1 MNYLIISIVAILIL
15 ALFVAI
21 LLINSKTSSSVSL
34 EGKTLTVGYP
44 LKQDVIDL
52 EKDLR
57 SWNLRR
63 MNLMWRGKLYALSL
77 ELQDGAWKKIYFR
90 SRTQKKIR
98 PLVSMLNELAPTGKI
113 EPQHDSATV
122 KS

>member
-1 MNYLIISIVAILIL
+1 MDYLVISIVAILIV

-21 LLINSKTSSSVSL
+21 LLINSKTSSSISL

-44 LKQDVIDL
+44 LKKDVIDL

-57 SWNLRR
+57 RWSVRR
-63 MNLMWRGKLYALSL
+63 MNLMWRGRLYALSL

-90 SRTQKKIR
+90 SRTEKKIR
-98 PLVSMLNELAPTGKI
+98 RLVGLLNDLAPTGKI
-113 EPQHDSATV
+113 DPQPDSATA
-122 KS
+122 S